1 MHREIEQNNEL
12 LSDGMLNAINR
23 IVYGMEEIKGSLLP
37 QTVDEFNLFKGE
49 DTQSMTRRLAEN
61 TIQKRSVEW
70 IKENGI
76 CLDAIRPG
84 KSNIPGAG
92 WGAFAQGFIR
102 KGDIVSPAPLL
113 NVANRETFN
122 IYEDEV
128 DEETGEVVD
137 STVIGQQLLLN
148 YCFGHTASQ
157 LLLCP
162 QTNSIL
168 LNHCSKRTPELGQ
181 CGKDGPNAKAQWA
194 QNWDVDTAEWL
205 QMSLDEVI
213 QKTSTKSRG
222 LSIEIIA
229 TRDISPGE
237 EVTIDYGE
245 NWERD
250 WVRHVKTWKAP
261 IDDGTYIP
269 VRTMIENNDLRTVD
283 ELKSN
288 PYPENVQLVCF
299 FWEPDIEEGEEISFS
314 ATDLP
319 VDGIEA
325 STYLEPCE
333 IVERSSEG
341 GFYTVRI
348 FSKNDTVSFEEYPE
362 ESISFRMKKYTSD
375 MHLPGVFR
383 HFIEID
389 DSIFPDGWKNLST

>member
-168 LNHCSKRTPELGQ
+168 LNHCSKRTPELG
-181 CGKDGPNAKAQWA
+181 
-194 QNWDVDTAEWL
+194 
-205 QMSLDEVI
+205 
-213 QKTSTKSRG
+213 
-222 LSIEIIA
+222 
-229 TRDISPGE
+229 
-237 EVTIDYGE
+237 
-245 NWERD
+245 
-250 WVRHVKTWKAP
+250 
-261 IDDGTYIP
+261 
-269 VRTMIENNDLRTVD
+269 
-283 ELKSN
+283 
-288 PYPENVQLVCF
+288 
-299 FWEPDIEEGEEISFS
+299 
-314 ATDLP
+314 
-319 VDGIEA
+319 
-325 STYLEPCE
+325 
-333 IVERSSEG
+333 
-341 GFYTVRI
+341 
-348 FSKNDTVSFEEYPE
+348 
-362 ESISFRMKKYTSD
+362 
-375 MHLPGVFR
+375 
-383 HFIEID
+383 
-389 DSIFPDGWKNLST
+389 